1 MALFLL
7 FLANGLSYGLT
18 LFLLSSGVTLI
29 FSMMGVLNFAH
40 ASFYMLGAY
49 LGFQISQVTGF
60 WGGLVLAPLMVGVIG
75 GAVERYGLRRVHAHG
90 HVAELLYTFGLAFLI
105 EEIVQLIWGRS
116 AVNYVFPDLLRMPI
130 FAIAGLDYPAFR
142 VVMAAISVMAFLMLL
157 LLLLRTRVGLVVQS
171 ALTHAR
177 MTAMLGHNVPMVFMS
192 VFAVGSGLAGLA
204 GVLGGAALVTEPMM
218 AQQLGPIVFVI
229 VVIGGLG
236 SLFGAFVASLAVGL
250 LQTFAVGFDRSL
262 GQLASSVGLAPDASG
277 NFAELWSIS
286 LSQIAPLL
294 PYMLLILMLVV
305 RPRGIAG
312 KRDL

>member
-1 MALFLL
+1 MQNTIPDRIAGKPP
-7 FLANGLSYGLT
+7 ARAET
-18 LFLLSSGVTLI
+18 LRTHSSGW
-29 FSMMGVLNFAH
+29 A
-40 ASFYMLGAY
+40 
-49 LGFQISQVTGF
+49 
-60 WGGLVLAPLMVGVIG
+60 
-75 GAVERYGLRRVHAHG
+75 
-90 HVAELLYTFGLAFLI
+90 
-105 EEIVQLIWGRS
+105 
-116 AVNYVFPDLLRMPI
+116 
-130 FAIAGLDYPAFR
+130 
-142 VVMAAISVMAFLMLL
+142 
-157 LLLLRTRVGLVVQS
+157 RVGLVVQS

-262 GQLASSVGLAPDASG
+262 GQLASSVGLAPDATGSL
-277 NFAELWSIS
+277 AEMWSIS